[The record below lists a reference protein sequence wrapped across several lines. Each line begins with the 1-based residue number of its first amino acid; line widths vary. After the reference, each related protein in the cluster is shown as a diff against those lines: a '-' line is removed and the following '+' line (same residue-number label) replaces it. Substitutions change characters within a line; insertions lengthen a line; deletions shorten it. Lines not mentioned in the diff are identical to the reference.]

1 MTDATLKKAN
11 ELAKTL
17 NKEQA
22 ETLCDFI
29 RSFGN
34 DITEDILQVC
44 RDFVSDETETEIA
57 DDMSELDK
65 LQKYL
70 DNKGISYDRTDTET
84 IVLGMDMGRHQINVY
99 KDQEKTALWFDA
111 ICHYGSYGYEDG
123 LLEIMGDIVENECD
137 DVEGWL
143 TAEDIINRMENKK
156 GE

>member
-1 MTDATLKKAN
+1 MTNTTFKKAD

-17 NKEQA
+17 NNEQA
-22 ETLCDFI
+22 EIFCDFI

-34 DITEDILQVC
+34 DITEDILQIVKG
-44 RDFVSDETETEIA
+44 FASDEVETA

-70 DNKGISYDRTDTET
+70 DDKGIPYERTDTER
-84 IVLGMDMGRHQINVY
+84 VFDGMDMSRHQINVY

-111 ICHYGSYGYEDG
+111 ICHPGSYGYEAG
-123 LLEIMGDIVENECD
+123 LLEIMGDIVESEYD

-143 TAEDIINRMENKK
+143 TAEEIIDRMEK
-156 GE
+156 